1 MDSTTQSRAESIGA
15 SSTSGA
21 SYNLILDHILTY
33 QAGYE
38 IPLRT
43 MYTINCTPRAQPL
56 PHHMHRNSSTTSMAS
71 SVSGSPTSATFPSQ
85 GEGATQQLSNT
96 LMAQMAELPS
106 CPTSLPPSFITS
118 FVRKCFA
125 ADLRFVDFPQA
136 LTGLD
141 YLKDLEIR
149 RRKEVAAALERLG
162 IDRERLGTAEDD
174 ISTRFPGVLTWFK
187 SLEDKE
193 SKIEA
198 LYTQLYV
205 GLRRWV
211 SSTTF
216 CTSLPHD

>member
-1 MDSTTQSRAESIGA
+1 MDSIRPCRAEPTDATANSGGA
-15 SSTSGA
+15 A
-21 SYNLILDHILTY
+21 YNLILDHILTY

-43 MYTINCTPRAQPL
+43 MYTINCTPRAQPR
-56 PHHMHRNSSTTSMAS
+56 PQYIHRNTSIASLAS
-71 SVSGSPTSATFPSQ
+71 SPSGSPTSAVFPAQ
-85 GEGATQQLSNT
+85 GEAAATQQLSSK

-106 CPTSLPPSFITS
+106 SPTSLPPSFITS
-118 FVRKCFA
+118 FARKCFA

-141 YLKDLEIR
+141 YLKDLETR

-162 IDRERLGTAEDD
+162 IDRETLGTADDD
-174 ISTRFPGVLTWFK
+174 ISLRFPGVLAWFR

-193 SKIEA
+193 RKIEA

-211 SSTTF
+211 SSINHARNQ
-216 CTSLPHD
+216 P